1 MVMGVKDKP
10 TYFNS
15 QMRQKLIGNVKRAVI
30 KIGSGVLTAKDG
42 LNIAVIERIASE
54 IAILKRRGI
63 EFAIVSSGSIAAGVP
78 KLGFSQRPTAMAEL
92 QAAASVGQTSL
103 MRAYERSFE
112 KYDIMVGQ
120 ILLTNRDLSYRH
132 RFINAKNTIST
143 LLELGI
149 IPIINENDTVVV
161 DEIRLGDND
170 FLAAQIINLVGA
182 DLLLLLTDTGG
193 FYDKDPNL
201 NNDAKLISV
210 VENITEEVS
219 HLAADTSTS
228 VGSGGM
234 KTKVE
239 ASEMAVEMGIP
250 AVIGNGLQENSI
262 IDIFEAKDVGTL
274 FLPKKEG
281 LKSKKHWIRYSPN
294 INGSIEV
301 DGGAFEAIAKRG
313 KSLLPGGIVM
323 VNGKFKEKEIVSLM
337 GPEGQEFAR
346 GQVNYDY
353 HDLLKMKG
361 KKTDEIKR
369 ELGNKYP
376 DEVIHRDNLVL
387 IDR

>member
-1 MVMGVKDKP
+1 MGVTDKP
-10 TYFNS
+10 TFFNS
-15 QMRQKLIGNVKRAVI
+15 QMRKELIGNVKKVVV

-54 IAILKRRGI
+54 IATLKGRGI

-78 KLGFSQRPTAMAEL
+78 KLGFKERPTAMAEL

-112 KYDIMVGQ
+112 KHHIMVGQ

-143 LLELGI
+143 LLKLGI
-149 IPIINENDTVVV
+149 IPVINENDTVVV

-170 FLAAQIINLVGA
+170 FLAAQIINLVDA

-193 FYDKDPNL
+193 FYNKDPNL
-201 NNDAKLISV
+201 HDDAKLISV
-210 VENITEEVS
+210 VKNITKEIS

-228 VGSGGM
+228 IGRGGM
-234 KTKVE
+234 KTKIE

-301 DGGAFEAIAKRG
+301 DEGAFEAIANQG

-323 VNGKFKEKEIVSLM
+323 VTGKFKEKEIVSLM
-337 GPEGQEFAR
+337 GPEGEEFAR

-353 HDLLKMKG
+353 HDLLEMKG

-369 ELGNKYP
+369 ERGDKYP

-387 IDR
+387 INK